1 MKRIFLVLIVF
12 IMGSIMVAES
22 VETSNIAAFDS
33 NKGSLIIKEYHS
45 IASVKGLYSGKLNM
59 DVLFMQDATTNRTI
73 SGLRME
79 AEETKSYGASSSRSL
94 LDVEEVESL
103 ISALDY
109 LIQAKTKYGTD
120 KQQPYRELEYS
131 SKDSFKFG
139 VFISK
144 AEYTVF
150 STVGRIGST
159 TIFLKYDQLPQIKQ
173 HLVSALAKLKE

>member
-1 MKRIFLVLIVF
+1 MVVLI
-12 IMGSIMVAES
+12 MSSIMVAES

-33 NKGSLIIKEYHS
+33 NKGSLIKKEYHS
-45 IASVKGLYSGKLNM
+45 IATVKGLYSGKLNM
-59 DVLFMQDATTNRTI
+59 DLLFMKDATTNRAI
-73 SGLRME
+73 KGLRIE
-79 AEETKSYGASSSRSL
+79 AEEIKTYGSSSNRSL

-150 STVGRIGST
+150 ATVGRISAIT
-159 TIFLKYDQLPQIKQ
+159 VFFKYDQLSQIKQ
-173 HLVSALAKLKE
+173 HLTSAITKLKE